1 MTLVRTCTKLYQKKT
16 FSQVIFEYFAQTFAI
31 KQNFNNTIKKDVMKF
46 IFSVK
51 PTNLLK
57 TELFTELNNRASQ
70 EFS

>member
-1 MTLVRTCTKLYQKKT
+1 M
-16 FSQVIFEYFAQTFAI
+16 IFEDFAQTFAI
-31 KQNFNNTIKKDVMKF
+31 KQNFNNTIKKDVMEF